1 MCHDSCV
8 DPLDIREKG
17 ALRNGEQQ
25 TSDRRL
31 FMQFLAFGGAGITG
45 GDSATLSASL
55 DKAGLNGVLYE
66 EANDPNGVGLL
77 TWSETPD
84 FFVSKVR
91 PLFARGFRD
100 TGAFS
105 GLTLKPE
112 YAMMGR
118 TFALGHDTHL
128 D

>member
-1 MCHDSCV
+1 MCHDSFV
-8 DPLDIREKG
+8 DPVDIREKG
-17 ALRNGEQQ
+17 GPRDGVQQ

-45 GDSATLSASL
+45 GDSVTLGASL

-66 EANDPNGVGLL
+66 DANDPNGVGLL

-91 PLFARGFRD
+91 PLVARD
-100 TGAFS
+100 TAFS

-112 YAMMGR
+112 YTMMGR
-118 TFALGHDTHL
+118 T
-128 D
+128 